1 MCSIFR
7 DTKVNELITEALNSR
22 GTTISDLIVY
32 LYHHQYHWVNGVVY
46 RFGTHRWETVDVTR
60 MISGMIDSTSL
71 LFRKLHEHYAQFA
84 PQYLD
89 CFPPIFRRLHS
100 CAYRNEFRRSIC
112 YTFNHDISFD
122 QNLYLVGFNNGVYDL
137 AKAKFRPGKPSDY
150 ISKTVDYDYLP
161 THTAH
166 YSALLTYLADL
177 VPDET
182 ERTELLTFVAT
193 ALCHHGKYTGL
204 LIHGGPSTGKT
215 HFLHLIN
222 KTFGQYAITYRN
234 TFLDPIRSRLKN
246 IRMVCGYEDDKIEQA
261 ISLLTSDT
269 LTSGEHPSRCETYS
283 ATHKFIGISATEP
296 HCTNTKVCTIQFTT
310 TFVSHPDQ
318 SLGQKQRKLLY
329 KHKQLDLWKQDLML
343 ILLEKCTD
351 MIVG

>member
-1 MCSIFR
+1 MCNIFR
-7 DTKVNELITEALNSR
+7 DTKVNELITEALNS
-22 GTTISDLIVY
+22 GGKTISDLIVY
-32 LYHHQYHWVNGVVY
+32 LYRHKYQWVNGVVY
-46 RFGTHRWETVDVTR
+46 QFGTHRWEVVDVTE
-60 MISGMIDSTSL
+60 MIRRVIDSTIL
-71 LFRKLHEHYAQFA
+71 LFRKLWKHYEQFA

-89 CFPPIFRRLHS
+89 CFPSIFRKLS
-100 CAYRNEFRRSIC
+100 SYLYRNEFHHSIC
-112 YTFNHDISFD
+112 CTFNHDISFD

-137 AKAKFRPGKPSDY
+137 TKAKFRPGKPSDY
-150 ISKTVDYDYLP
+150 ISKTVGYAYLP

-182 ERTELLTFVAT
+182 KRTELLTFVAT

-204 LIHGGPSTGKT
+204 LIHGGPTTGKT

-234 TFLDPIRSRLKN
+234 TWFNPIRSKLKN
-246 IRMVCGYEDDKIEQA
+246 TRMVCSFEDDEIEDA
-261 ISLLTSDT
+261 TSLLTHDT
-269 LTSGEHPSRCETYS
+269 LTSGEHPPRCETYN

-310 TFVSHPDQ
+310 TFVTQ
-318 SLGQKQRKLLY
+318 YELY
-329 KHKQLDLWKQDLML
+329 EQLDLWKQDLML
-343 ILLEKCTD
+343 LLLRNMNC
-351 MIVG
+351 MNS